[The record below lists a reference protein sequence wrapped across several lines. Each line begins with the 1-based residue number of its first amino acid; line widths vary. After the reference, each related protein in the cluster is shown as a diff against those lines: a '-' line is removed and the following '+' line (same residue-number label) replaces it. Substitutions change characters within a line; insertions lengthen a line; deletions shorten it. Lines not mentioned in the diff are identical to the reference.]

1 MICVTLDS
9 PNDAD
14 EWRNKARLL
23 CSHDIPPE
31 AVRWA
36 APGAVVDD
44 LFGGEAPPTETG
56 PRKLSVPKA
65 FPDLLTRA
73 ICHSDPARFSLL
85 YRLLWRL
92 QKEPRLLSNPAD
104 ADTIELNRLIKSV
117 SRDCHK
123 MKAFVRFRDI
133 GTEAG
138 RERFAAWFEPDHHIV
153 ELTAPFFMRR
163 FANMDWAIYTP
174 RRSVAWDGREL
185 VFGPGATR
193 DSVPAEDAV
202 EDQWKAYYASI
213 FNPARVKVNA
223 MTSEMPKKYWKNL
236 PEAVLIPDLIAGAQ
250 NRVATMQAA
259 GPSMPNP
266 QTDKWRE
273 KRTVEEDSGL
283 PPMEA
288 LNRQLAKCR
297 ECPIGDCATQAVKGE
312 GPLDARLMII
322 GEQPGDQEDL
332 RGRPFVGPAG
342 QLLDKALDQAGIDRQ
357 QAYVTNAVKHF
368 KYSMRGKRRQH
379 QRPTADEIRR
389 CRDWVRREIEIVQP
403 QLILLLGATAAHSV
417 LETRKPMRELRQ
429 SLWAYD
435 ASQVAITVHPS
446 YLLRLPTAEQAP
458 AYDAFVEDLTRIP
471 RLLNDLPA
479 MAAPSHISLPALL

>member
-1 MICVTLDS
+1 MIRVTLDS
-9 PNDAD
+9 QNDAD
-14 EWRNKARLL
+14 EWREMARLL
-23 CSHDIPPE
+23 CSHGIEPAD
-31 AVRWA
+31 VSWA
-36 APGAVVDD
+36 APGAMVDD
-44 LFGGEAPPTETG
+44 LFGGETPPAEPG

-65 FPDLLTRA
+65 FPDLLKRA

-104 ADTIELNRLIKSV
+104 TDTIELNGLIKSV

-133 GTEAG
+133 GMEGA
-138 RERFAAWFEPDHHIV
+138 RERFAAWFEPDHYIV

-163 FANMDWAIYTP
+163 FASMDWAIYTP
-174 RRSVAWDGREL
+174 RRSVAWDGKQL

-202 EDQWKAYYASI
+202 EDQWKAYYVSI

-236 PEAVLIPDLIAGAQ
+236 PEAALIPDLIAGAQ
-250 NRVATMQAA
+250 ARVTAMQAA

-273 KRTVEEDSGL
+273 KRALEEETGL

-297 ECPIGDCATQAVKGE
+297 DCPIGECATQVVKGE

-342 QLLDKALDQAGIDRQ
+342 QLLDKALDEAGIDRQ

-389 CRDWVRREIEIVQP
+389 CRDWVRREVEIVQP
-403 QLILLLGATAAHSV
+403 QLILLLGATAAYS
-417 LETRKPMRELRQ
+417 LLDTRKPMRDLRQ
-429 SLWAYD
+429 SLWGYD
-435 ASQVAITVHPS
+435 AAQVAITVHPS
-446 YLLRLPTAEQAP
+446 YLLRLPEAEQAP
-458 AYDAFVEDLTRIP
+458 AYEAFVEDLSRIP
-471 RLLNDLPA
+471 RLLDGLPPLSQKA
-479 MAAPSHISLPALL
+479 KLSLPV

>member
-1 MICVTLDS
+1 MIRVPLDS
-9 PNDAD
+9 PNDAG
-14 EWRNKARLL
+14 EWREKARLL
-23 CSHDIPPE
+23 CSHGINPAE
-31 AVRWA
+31 VSWA
-36 APGAVVDD
+36 GPGTAVDD
-44 LFGGEAPPTETG
+44 LFGAAAPPAEPG
-56 PRKLSVPKA
+56 PGRLSVPKA
-65 FPDLLTRA
+65 FPDLASRA
-73 ICHSDPARFSLL
+73 LCHSDPARFSLL

-92 QKEPRLLSNPAD
+92 QEEPRLLSNPAD

-133 GTEAG
+133 GIEAG

-163 FANMDWAIYTP
+163 FANLDWAIYTP
-174 RRSVAWDGREL
+174 RRSVAWDGRQL

-193 DSVPAEDAV
+193 DSVPAEDSV

-236 PEAVLIPDLIAGAQ
+236 PEAALIPDLIAGAQ
-250 NRVATMQAA
+250 SRVAAMQAA

-273 KRTVEEDSGL
+273 KRALQEDIGL
-283 PPMEA
+283 PPMA
-288 LNRQLAKCR
+288 VLNRQLAKCR
-297 ECPIGDCATQAVKGE
+297 ECPIGECATQAVTGE

-322 GEQPGDQEDL
+322 GEQPGDEEDL

-342 QLLDKALDQAGIDRQ
+342 QLLDKALGEAGIDRRE
-357 QAYVTNAVKHF
+357 AYVTNAVKHF
-368 KYSMRGKRRQH
+368 KYSLRGKRRLH
-379 QRPTADEIRR
+379 QRPTAGEISQ

-403 QLILLLGATAAHSV
+403 QLILLLGATAAYSV

-429 SLWAYD
+429 SLWTYEA
-435 ASQVAITVHPS
+435 AQVAITVHPS
-446 YLLRLPTAEQAP
+446 YLLRLPEAEQAD
-458 AYDAFVEDLTRIP
+458 AYGAFVADLGRIP
-471 RLLNDLPA
+471 DLLGRAA
-479 MAAPSHISLPALL
+479 MAGARQSLPLATS